1 VTGNRNIQHARGA
14 CLLVALITLSA
25 CTGESGPVVATDN
38 SAPSTAAAFIDQVI
52 LPAAEY
58 LASAP
63 YSQADLK
70 QGERLAMQCRACHTL
85 NEGGAVMLGPNLFGL
100 FGRPAA
106 SMAGFDYSTEMRELS
121 LTWTPAA
128 LDAWLANPARFLPGN
143 RMAFAGISDE
153 EDRNALIAY
162 LLSVTT

>member
-1 VTGNRNIQHARGA
+1 
-14 CLLVALITLSA
+14 
-25 CTGESGPVVATDN
+25 
-38 SAPSTAAAFIDQVI
+38 
-52 LPAAEY
+52 
-58 LASAP
+58 
-63 YSQADLK
+63 
-70 QGERLAMQCRACHTL
+70 
-85 NEGGAVMLGPNLFGL
+85 
-100 FGRPAA
+100 
-106 SMAGFDYSTEMRELS
+106 MREIS